1 MLTTNYIFLKEYL
14 YIAFY
19 RSVREFSTEY
29 NKGKKGF
36 ENQNTR
42 KNLV

>member
-1 MLTTNYIFLKEYL
+1 MLTTNYIVLKEYL

-29 NKGKKGF
+29 NKGKKTLKIKTL
-36 ENQNTR
+36 E
-42 KNLV
+42 KI